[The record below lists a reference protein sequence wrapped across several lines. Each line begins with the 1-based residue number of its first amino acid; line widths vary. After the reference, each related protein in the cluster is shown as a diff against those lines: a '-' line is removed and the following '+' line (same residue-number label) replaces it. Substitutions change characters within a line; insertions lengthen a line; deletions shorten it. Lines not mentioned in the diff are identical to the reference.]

1 MRDLNVQTEYSLKEE
16 AFLLTGC
23 SGAQNGGQRVTYKWA
38 GGVGSKVIF
47 LALFLTL
54 EV

>member
-1 MRDLNVQTEYSLKEE
+1 MPDC
-16 AFLLTGC
+16 F
-23 SGAQNGGQRVTYKWA
+23 GAQCSLATARRQQFKEKVGWVC
-38 GGVGSKVIF
+38 VGSKVIF